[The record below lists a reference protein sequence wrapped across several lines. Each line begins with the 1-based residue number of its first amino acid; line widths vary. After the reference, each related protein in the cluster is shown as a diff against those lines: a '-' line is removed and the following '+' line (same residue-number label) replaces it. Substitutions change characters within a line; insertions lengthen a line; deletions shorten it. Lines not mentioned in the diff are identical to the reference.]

1 MPGRVP
7 GPYSPAMRWLI
18 LLTLFQLVTQVPA
31 APRALRFTDPGWALV
46 GDKTAIAHENGRD
59 ILQTESGFGFRRD
72 VSFEDG
78 TIECDIRVTDR
89 RSFVYVYFRAV
100 ADGEREE
107 VYLRP
112 HKSALPDAIQYAP
125 VWQNKSA
132 WQLYHGP
139 GRTAAPIFRHGQWA
153 RLRIVLQGR
162 QAAVFLDDMK
172 TPVLLV
178 PRLAREPQAGYV
190 AFGGFLPADARG
202 SGPIAQFAN
211 VTVQPGHV
219 PFDFETALRVVAP
232 ARPTAV
238 DPGIVRA
245 WSISRAFAV
254 PSDMNALPAASVT
267 GEFSTVD
274 ADAGGLVPLHRHVK
288 VPPTGA
294 TAAVA
299 RLRIQAA
306 AAGIYAFD
314 FGYSDIATVFLNGRP
329 LFQGDQRYSFDT
341 PRREGLIGFDQARLY
356 LALQAGDN
364 ELAVLLTDS
373 FGGWGLMGRFER
385 MNGLT
390 VTAR

>member
-1 MPGRVP
+1 MPVLP
-7 GPYSPAMRWLI
+7 ASPYPASMLLFM
-18 LLTLFQLVTQVPA
+18 LLTAVGFVTQTPA
-31 APRALRFTDPGWALV
+31 APRALRFSDPAWQLV

-59 ILQTESGFGFRRD
+59 ILQIETGFGFRRD
-72 VSFEDG
+72 ISLEDG
-78 TIECDIRVTDR
+78 TIECDVQVTDR
-89 RSFVYVYFRAV
+89 RSFVYVHFRSV
-100 ADGEREE
+100 SDGEREE
-107 VYLRP
+107 IYVRP
-112 HKSALPDAIQYAP
+112 HKSGLPDAIQYAP
-125 VWQNKSA
+125 VWQEKSA

-139 GRTAAPIFRHGQWA
+139 GATAAPSFRHGQWA

-162 QAAVFLDDMK
+162 RAAVFLEDMQ

-178 PRLAREPQAGYV
+178 PRLVREPQAGSIAV
-190 AFGGFLPADARG
+190 GGFLPANVPG

-219 PFDFETALRVVAP
+219 PFDFETALRP
-232 ARPTAV
+232 ATTAKPIAV

-254 PSDMNALPAASVT
+254 PSDMNVLPPAAVT
-267 GEFSTVD
+267 GEFSSVD

-288 VPPTGA
+288 VPATGA

-299 RLRIQAA
+299 RVTIRAE
-306 AAGIYAFD
+306 AAGLYAFEM
-314 FGYSDIATVFLNGRP
+314 GYSDVATVFLNGRP

-356 LALQAGDN
+356 LALQTGDN

-373 FGGWGLMGRFER
+373 FGGWGLMGRFVSVT
-385 MNGLT
+385 GLT